1 MKRNGVR
8 VSCWTLANLFPPQL
22 MTFHRS
28 EQVLGVSKCFCVSV
42 QSYQLH
48 FLQHLLTFH
57 SKSSWLT
64 SFIHTLATATQK
76 TWPVL
81 DVHCSDDLAILGVF
95 PQQFPMICWETI
107 GFRQPRMHLHLEL
120 PWDGLTM
127 ASVWLLPPKSFN
139 HKTTH
144 THQYSKQILN
154 VNSWTLAF
162 TPMIWLCANVRNP
175 KQSLQASI
183 NFAAFFWHGSSEE
196 CTKQDPGTPLKKKK
210 IRSIIASLQ
219 STSMRQHHYDNDIL
233 CPPSPWLDALPHSY
247 RSFFGRP
254 FWSDR
259 TLLQRTHCQRR
270 SGKVLA
276 SCAGGYWSESACL
289 DFHDSLLRLR
299 TLKDHKTKVERVV
312 CQIACPWPMITVNM
326 IIMEIVKQQIVCS
339 KPSSLLPNIPTSASS
354 SLAEEQCCPPRLQHP
369 KRCSDYCNL
378 HRFIESGG
386 KPLQSLLSTI
396 II

>member
-48 FLQHLLTFH
+48 FLQHLLTLH

-144 THQYSKQILN
+144 THTNTANK
-154 VNSWTLAF
+154 SW
-162 TPMIWLCANVRNP
+162 M
-175 KQSLQASI
+175 
-183 NFAAFFWHGSSEE
+183 
-196 CTKQDPGTPLKKKK
+196 
-210 IRSIIASLQ
+210 
-219 STSMRQHHYDNDIL
+219 
-233 CPPSPWLDALPHSY
+233 
-247 RSFFGRP
+247 
-254 FWSDR
+254 
-259 TLLQRTHCQRR
+259 
-270 SGKVLA
+270 
-276 SCAGGYWSESACL
+276 
-289 DFHDSLLRLR
+289 
-299 TLKDHKTKVERVV
+299 
-312 CQIACPWPMITVNM
+312 
-326 IIMEIVKQQIVCS
+326 
-339 KPSSLLPNIPTSASS
+339 
-354 SLAEEQCCPPRLQHP
+354 
-369 KRCSDYCNL
+369 
-378 HRFIESGG
+378 
-386 KPLQSLLSTI
+386 
-396 II
+396 